1 MSSSLLPLYP
11 STLPLRTHA
20 LNVGS
25 GHVVHVEESGRA
37 DGIPAVVL
45 HGGPGSGFSPLL
57 RRYFDLAR
65 YRVICVDQRGCG
77 RSTPLGAIDQNTTSH
92 LLDDLRT
99 VRQHLGI
106 ERWLVVGGSWG
117 ATLAVA
123 HAFREPE
130 AVSGLLL
137 RSLFLARPEDVHW
150 FFQGASSLLPQAW
163 ARFASAAEA
172 AGAVEGAAG
181 SADNLLPFFADALT
195 RQSAAHCLPL
205 ALAWWRWEQALAGRP
220 QASESELNPVAQDAL
235 VHRYRV
241 QGHFLRH
248 GCWLSDTPVL
258 SMCTQVP
265 AVPTLLLHGSE
276 DRICLPEAAQAAH
289 QRIQGS
295 RLLSIPEAGH
305 DPTHPAMVHAM
316 VAALDEFASTAN
328 FEHPQRRWVP

>member
-1 MSSSLLPLYP
+1 MLPF
-11 STLPLRTHA
+11 RTHA
-20 LNVGS
+20 LNVGG

-57 RRYFDLAR
+57 RRYFDPAR
-65 YRVICVDQRGCG
+65 YRVICIDQRGCG
-77 RSTPLGAIDQNTTSH
+77 RSTPLGSINQNTTPH

-106 ERWLVVGGSWG
+106 ARWLVVGGSWG
-117 ATLAVA
+117 ATLAIA

-137 RSLFLARPEDVHW
+137 RSLFLARTEDVTW
-150 FFQGASSLLPQAW
+150 FFQGARSVLPQAW
-163 ARFASAAEA
+163 ARFASAAEV
-172 AGAVEGAAG
+172 GDAVKGAAN
-181 SADNLLPFFADALT
+181 SADNLLTFFADALT
-195 RQSAAHCLPL
+195 HLSAALCLPL

-220 QASESELNPVAQDAL
+220 QASESELSLEAQDAL

-258 SMCTQVP
+258 SMCAQLSP
-265 AVPTLLLHGSE
+265 VPTLLLHGGE
-276 DRICLPEAAQAAH
+276 DRICLPEAAQVAR
-289 QRIQGS
+289 QCIQGS

-316 VAALDEFASTAN
+316 VAALDEFARTAN
-328 FEHPQRRWVP
+328 FDPAGKRWLP